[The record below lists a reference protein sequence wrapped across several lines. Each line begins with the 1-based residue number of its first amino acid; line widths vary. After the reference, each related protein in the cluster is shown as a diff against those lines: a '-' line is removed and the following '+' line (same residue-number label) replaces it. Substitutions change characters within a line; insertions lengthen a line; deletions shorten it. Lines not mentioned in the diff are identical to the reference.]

1 MPTIYLVRHGETDA
15 NRELRWQGHRDTELN
30 EVGRAQAEAVA
41 DALEALPF
49 AAIYASDLARARDT
63 AAPLAA
69 RLGLEL
75 RIRPALREIDVG
87 SWEGKTLAE
96 VSAEDPEA
104 AAAHAAGG
112 APWTGGETYEELY
125 ARTVEA
131 LRGIGRELPAGDVAA
146 AFAHGGTVR
155 AAVAAAL
162 GAPPIAARR
171 SVGAFMHG
179 HVTILRVRD
188 APPPW
193 LLLAHNL
200 PASAAVA
207 VAGGHAPTA

>member
-1 MPTIYLVRHGETDA
+1 MPTLYLVRHGETDA
-15 NRELRWQGHRDTELN
+15 NRELRWQGHRDTPLN
-30 EVGRAQAEAVA
+30 QVGRAQADEAA
-41 DALEALPF
+41 AALAAIPF
-49 AAIYASDLARARDT
+49 AAVYSSDLQRARDT
-63 AAPLAA
+63 AGPLVA

-96 VSAEDPEA
+96 VTAEDPEGA
-104 AAAHAAGG
+104 AVHAAGG
-112 APWTGGETYEELY
+112 APWSGGETYEELY
-125 ARTVEA
+125 LRTVGA
-131 LRGIGRELPAGDVAA
+131 LRGIARDVPGGELVA

-179 HVTILRVRD
+179 HVTILRVDD
-188 APPPW
+188 AAPPW

-200 PASAAVA
+200 PATAAAAVA
-207 VAGGHAPTA
+207 RGRAPTA

>member
-15 NRELRWQGHRDTELN
+15 NRELRWQGHRDTALN
-30 EVGRAQAEAVA
+30 AVGRAQAEGVA
-41 DALEALPF
+41 QALAAIPF
-49 AAIYASDLARARDT
+49 AAVYASDLSRARDT

-75 RIRPALREIDVG
+75 RIRPGLREIDVG

-96 VSAEDPEA
+96 VTADDPAGA
-104 AAAHAAGG
+104 AVHAAGG
-112 APWTGGETYEELY
+112 APWSGGETYEELY
-125 ARTVEA
+125 TRTVDA
-131 LRGIGRELPAGDVAA
+131 LRGIGRDLAAGDLVA

-162 GAPPIAARR
+162 GAAPIAARR

-179 HVTILRVRD
+179 HVTVIRLAD
-188 APPPW
+188 EPPPW

-200 PASAAVA
+200 PAAAA
-207 VAGGHAPTA
+207 PGVAGGPASTA